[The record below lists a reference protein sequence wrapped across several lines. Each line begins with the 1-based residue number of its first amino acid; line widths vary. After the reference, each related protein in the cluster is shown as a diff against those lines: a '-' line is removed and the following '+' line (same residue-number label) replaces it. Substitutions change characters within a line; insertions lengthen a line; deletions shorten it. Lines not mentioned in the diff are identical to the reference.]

1 VNGDIIYYVI
11 RGLENDAWKE
21 IVPQGFP
28 GTYVC
33 HHRADIGGLEVMGK
47 TTLRF
52 HGQDTSTAGE
62 YRACLLR
69 RSWSCR
75 G

>member
-28 GTYVC
+28 GTYVW
-33 HHRADIGGLEVMGK
+33 GK

-69 RSWSCR
+69 RS
-75 G
+75 